1 VDTSQPLFAPTL
13 EDQSLTQMATIDE
26 AMPFRVPISKDVEV
40 SLMSLQVFMAPQI
53 HISGLTSTA
62 LVFPNQ
68 FLHS

>member
-1 VDTSQPLFAPTL
+1 
-13 EDQSLTQMATIDE
+13 MATIDE

-40 SLMSLQVFMAPQI
+40 SLMSLHVFMAPQI